1 MSKFWSYLK
10 SQSIGWWIS
19 TSLLLGI
26 VTLIAVPSWRN
37 GIIVWINKQRLG
49 DPNLQTPDTKQVLKD
64 DVYTYRYELKDGST
78 HVLEEHKGEVMF
90 INVWATW
97 CTHCIA
103 EFSSIEDLYDDY
115 KNKVA
120 FILYSYEE
128 RGIIQN
134 FVNKYDYNLPI
145 CIPAKDNTF
154 NMRAS
159 AYPTT
164 YIVDKEGVIRATHK
178 GAADWNSDE
187 VRNLLD
193 KLINE

>member
-10 SQSIGWWIS
+10 SQTITWWIS
-19 TSLLLGI
+19 TTLFLGI

-49 DPNLQTPDTKQVLKD
+49 EPNLAAPDTKQVLID
-64 DVYTYRYELKDGST
+64 DAYTFKYELKDGSQHT
-78 HVLEEHKGEVMF
+78 LEDYRGEVLF

-103 EFSSIEDLYDDY
+103 EFSSIEDLYGDY
-115 KNKVA
+115 KNKVQ

-128 RGIIQN
+128 RGVIQN
-134 FVNKYDYNLPI
+134 FINKYDYNLPI
-145 CIPAKDNTF
+145 CVPTEDNTF
-154 NMRAS
+154 SMRAD

-178 GAADWNSDE
+178 GAADWNGQE
-187 VRNLLD
+187 VRDLLD
-193 KLINE
+193 KLVSE